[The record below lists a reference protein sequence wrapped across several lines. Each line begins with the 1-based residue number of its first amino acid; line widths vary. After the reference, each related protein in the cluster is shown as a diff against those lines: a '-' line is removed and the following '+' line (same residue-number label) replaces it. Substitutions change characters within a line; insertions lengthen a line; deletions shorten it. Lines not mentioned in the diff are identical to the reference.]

1 MANKTIRS
9 KTLTRLLSLDRAA
22 VNEEARTVS
31 LAFSSESPVE
41 RWFGDEILD
50 HSPEAVDLGRLNDGG
65 ALLMDHDYRDQ
76 IGVVERASVDKDKK
90 CRAQVRFGN
99 SARAQEIFQDVLDG
113 IRTKISVGYRINE
126 MVLDRR
132 EEDKD
137 TYRATRWTPLEISFV
152 SIPADATVGVGR
164 GIDEGY
170 DIVVRGVE
178 EDPYIKKPETPKEE
192 KNMPADNNIDVQAV
206 QAETRKTELARVRE
220 INAMGDKFGCADD
233 AIRFINDGKTAEEF
247 RSFILDHKFKAAG
260 AVREVVENPE
270 IGMTDQ
276 ERRDYSFLRAM
287 HAAATGDWSQAGFER
302 ECSAAAE
309 KKLPGG
315 MRGSFVIPH
324 DVLVARDYLSIGLT
338 NHTGEKTVATDLLAG
353 SFIEMLRNR
362 MVMRQMGARVLSGL
376 VGDIA
381 IPRMMGGATAY
392 WLTEDQDTTGSIQAF
407 DQVSLTPK
415 TVSCMTEVTRK
426 LLMQSSL
433 DVEGLVRNDLA
444 TTIALELDRVAING
458 SGQNNQPK
466 GILNVT
472 GIGSVVGGDNG
483 LAPAWSHIVDLET
496 EVAVDNADVGTMAYL
511 TNTKVRGK
519 MKKTFINSTGG
530 DTPLWGNTKDAPLN
544 GYNAYVT
551 NQVPSTLTK
560 GTSTAKCSAILFGN
574 WSDLLIG
581 MWGGLDV
588 MVDPY
593 TGSKSGRIRIV
604 MFQDCDLAVRHPES
618 FAAMKDALTA

>member
-1 MANKTIRS
+1 MASRTIKS
-9 KTLTRLLSLDRAA
+9 KTLTRLFSLDRAA

-31 LAFSSESPVE
+31 LAFSSEQPVE
-41 RWFGDEILD
+41 RWFGDEVLD
-50 HSPEAVDLGRLNDGG
+50 HSPGAVDLGRLNDGG
-65 ALLMDHDYRDQ
+65 ALLVDHNPRDQ
-76 IGVVERASVDKDKK
+76 VGVVEKASVDADKVG
-90 CRAQVRFGN
+90 RAMVRFGN
-99 SARAQEIFQDVLDG
+99 SQRAQEIFRDVLDG

-126 MVLDRR
+126 MVLDRKD
-132 EEDKD
+132 EDKE
-137 TYRATRWTPLEISFV
+137 TYRATRWTPLEVSFV
-152 SIPADATVGVGR
+152 SIPADASVGVGR
-164 GIDEGY
+164 GLDEEHE
-170 DIVVRGVE
+170 IVVRGVE
-178 EDPYIKKPETPKEE
+178 MDPVDKKPETPKEE
-192 KNMPADNNIDVQAV
+192 RDMPENIDIQAV

-220 INAMGDKFGCADD
+220 INALGEKCGCVEDARKFVEE
-233 AIRFINDGKTAEEF
+233 GKSAEDF
-247 RSFILDHKFKAAG
+247 RSFILESKWKPAG
-260 AVREVVENPE
+260 KVREVVENPE
-270 IGMTDQ
+270 LGLTDK
-276 ERRDYSFLRAM
+276 EKKDYSFLRAM

-309 KKLPGG
+309 KKLNGG

-324 DVLVARDYLSIGLT
+324 DILVARDYLSIGLT

-362 MVMRQMGARVLSGL
+362 MVMRSMGARVLSGL

-381 IPRMMGGATAY
+381 IPRMTGGATAY

-433 DVEGLVRNDLA
+433 DVEGLVRSDLA

-458 SGQNNQPK
+458 SGSNGQPK

-472 GIGSVVGGDNG
+472 GIGSVAGGDNG
-483 LAPAWSHIVDLET
+483 LAPAWSHLVDLET
-496 EVAVDNADVGTMAYL
+496 EVAVDNADVGTMSYL

-519 MKKTFINSTGG
+519 LKKTFINTTGG
-530 DTPLWGNTKDAPLN
+530 DTPLWGNSKDAALN
-544 GYNAYVT
+544 GYPAYVT

-574 WSDLLIG
+574 WSDLLVG

-588 MVDPY
+588 LVDPY
-593 TGSKSGRIRIV
+593 SGSKSGRIRIV